1 MPRYQIVTLVDI
13 TRTNPTRS
21 ETDPRQLGQQ
31 ANFNTLLQSI
41 GLRSNVEWTV
51 DPTECKG
58 ILPYPLEGR
67 ANYWTWTFEV
77 ERDQVFVKDR
87 DPVGLLVDD
96 LHGVPVIGQLN
107 NSVDIDPAVFQT
119 RGKQANIWITQIDE
133 IG

>member
-21 ETDPRQLGQQ
+21 ETDQYLLAQQ

-41 GLRSNVEWTV
+41 GLRSNVEWAV
-51 DPTECKG
+51 DPVESSG
-58 ILPYPLEGR
+58 SLPHPLEGR
-67 ANYWTWTFEV
+67 ANHWIWTFEV
-77 ERDQVFVKDR
+77 ERDDVFNKGDN
-87 DPVGLLVDD
+87 PVGLLLDD

-119 RGKQANIWITQIDE
+119 HGPNTNIWVSE
-133 IG
+133 SL

>member
-13 TRTNPTRS
+13 TRTNPSRS
-21 ETDPRQLGQQ
+21 ETDQHLLAQQ

-58 ILPYPLEGR
+58 ILPHPLDGR
-67 ANYWTWTFEV
+67 ANHWVWTFEV
-77 ERDQVFVKDR
+77 ERDEVFNKDG
-87 DPVGLLVDD
+87 DPVGLLLDD
-96 LHGVPVIGQLN
+96 LHGVPVISQLN

-119 RGKQANIWITQIDE
+119 QGSKTNIWVSE
-133 IG
+133 SL

>member
-13 TRTNPTRS
+13 TRTNPSRA
-21 ETDPRQLGQQ
+21 ETDQYLLSQQ

-41 GLRSNVEWTV
+41 GLRSNVEWAI
-51 DPTECKG
+51 DPIESSG
-58 ILPYPLEGR
+58 SLPYPLEGK

-77 ERDQVFVKDR
+77 ERDQVFTKDG
-87 DPVGLLVDD
+87 DPVGLLLDD

-119 RGKQANIWITQIDE
+119 QGPNTNIWVSE
-133 IG
+133 SL